1 MNFVLLDSLNT
12 YLKIVLIKLCN
23 FPFMLN
29 YTNSMP
35 ACSLSFLAGGLI
47 CSKKHFDLQI
57 PK

>member
-1 MNFVLLDSLNT
+1 MNSVLLYSLNS

-35 ACSLSFLAGGLI
+35 ACSLSFLAGGII